1 MGVTFSVPW
10 PDFSYHGLNSLNFGY
25 TSLIFCLI
33 SVSFA
38 IIGGGCVT
46 IQAGMLTWPLVSS

>member
-1 MGVTFSVPW
+1 MLFRDAGSSGTQSPV
-10 PDFSYHGLNSLNFGY
+10 NFGY
-25 TSLIFCLI
+25 TSLIFCLT

-38 IIGGGCVT
+38 IIGGGGVT